1 MLGLALERSTIV
13 PVREKAQPLT
23 ELADELLMQTY
34 ADGEVSAF
42 NVLYDRHERAVY
54 RFLLRSLGA
63 EHAQVADDLLQEV
76 WFTVARQAPHYAP
89 TAKFTTWLYT
99 IARNRAVD
107 HWRGIKT
114 RGIPQSLDVMED
126 DEQSLAETIAADACN
141 EPLNVLLNREQGTA
155 FIAALE
161 VLPEPQREAFL
172 LQAEGGMSVE
182 DIARATQVNTETAK
196 SRLRYARAK
205 LRQVLAAFSTANAQV
220 ML

>member
-1 MLGLALERSTIV
+1 ML
-13 PVREKAQPLT
+13 
-23 ELADELLMQTY
+23 MHTY
-34 ADGEVSAF
+34 AEGEVSAF
-42 NVLYDRHERAVY
+42 NVLYERHERAVY

-76 WFTVARQAPHYAP
+76 WFTVARQAPHYQP
-89 TAKFTTWLYT
+89 SAKFTTWLYT

-107 HWRGIKT
+107 HWRGIKS
-114 RGIPQSLDVMED
+114 RGIAQSLDVMED
-126 DEQSLAETIAADACN
+126 DEQSLADTIAADARD

-161 VLPEPQREAFL
+161 MLPEVQREAFM

-182 DIARATQVNTETAK
+182 EIARVTQVNAETAK

-205 LRQVLAAFSTANAQV
+205 LRQVLVAFSTSNAEV
-220 ML
+220 VS